1 MGRAI
6 VARLANAWL
15 VPSGGVAVPVV
26 FSRAQ
31 LDAAMGQAGGL
42 GRTTTCSGL
51 AADVGDQ
58 VQRNWPCVVY
68 YDDQLVQLAGEYK
81 VRHREADIEPGMV
94 RLDLEL
100 AA

>member
-6 VARLANAWL
+6 LARLANAWM
-15 VPSGGVAVPVV
+15 VPNGGVAVPVV

-51 AADVGDQ
+51 AADIGDH
-58 VQRNWPCVVY
+58 VQRNWPVAVY
-68 YDDQLVQLAGEYK
+68 YDDQLVQQAGAYK

-100 AA
+100 TA